1 MGGVCFLVVMSYL
14 PLRCPSLDA
23 LLGGGLEVGIVTK
36 VFGAS
41 GTGKTNCCLQAVR
54 EMAAVGKKTVYVDS
68 EGVSIE
74 RLRQICSESVFHE
87 VLRTVFFYR
96 PESFSAQETMI
107 AHAVRMR
114 GVGLVVV
121 DTVNRL
127 YRGKRGVELE
137 DVVRS
142 FVRQMTT
149 LQVAARQRKL
159 VVLVA
164 EQVYTDARGVVRP
177 FTSRST
183 DSMVKTVVR
192 FDRVDATLREAVLV
206 KHRTQPVGLRAVFSI
221 APSGLI

>member
-1 MGGVCFLVVMSYL
+1 MAVMSFL
-14 PLRCPSLDA
+14 PLRCPPLDA

-54 EMAAVGKKTVYVDS
+54 ETASLSKKTVYVDT

-74 RLRQICSESVFHE
+74 RLRQICSESVFNE

-96 PESFSAQETMI
+96 PSTFSAQETMI
-107 AHAVRMR
+107 AHAVQMR
-114 GVGLVVV
+114 GVGLIVV

-127 YRGKRGVELE
+127 YRGKRGQELE

-149 LQVAARQRKL
+149 LQVAARQKKL

-164 EQVYTDARGVVRP
+164 EQVYTDRQGQIRP
-177 FTSRST
+177 FTSRQT
-183 DSMVKTVVR
+183 DHMVKTVLQ
-192 FDRVDATLREAVLV
+192 FNRVDPTHREAVII
-206 KHRTQPVGLRAVFSI
+206 KHRTQPEGMRAQFTVTT
-221 APSGLI
+221 SGLV

>member
-1 MGGVCFLVVMSYL
+1 MSYL
-14 PLRCPSLDA
+14 PLRCPPLDA

-36 VFGAS
+36 LYGAS

-54 EMAAVGKKTVYVDS
+54 ETAALGKKTVFVDT

-74 RLRQICSESVFHE
+74 RLRQICSESVFDE

-96 PESFSAQETMI
+96 PESFSAQEKMI

-114 GVGLVVV
+114 GIGLIVV

-127 YRGKRGVELE
+127 YRGKRGQELE
-137 DVVRS
+137 DVRRS
-142 FVRQMTT
+142 FIRQMTT

-164 EQVYTDARGVVRP
+164 EQVYTDRLGQIRP
-177 FTSRST
+177 FTSRQT
-183 DSMVKTVVR
+183 ENMVKTVLQ
-192 FDRVDATLREAVLV
+192 FNRVDPTHREALVV
-206 KHRTQPVGLRAVFSI
+206 KHRVQPVGMRAEFSI
-221 APSGLI
+221 TSSGLV

>member
-1 MGGVCFLVVMSYL
+1 MSYL

-36 VFGAS
+36 VYGAS

-54 EMAAVGKKTVYVDS
+54 ETAGLSKKTVYVDT

-74 RLRQICSESVFHE
+74 RLRQICSESVFNE

-96 PESFSAQETMI
+96 PSTFSAQETMI

-114 GVGLVVV
+114 GIGLIVV

-127 YRGKRGVELE
+127 YRGKRGQELA
-137 DVVRS
+137 DVRRS

-149 LQVAARQRKL
+149 LQVAARQKKL

-164 EQVYTDARGVVRP
+164 EQVYTDRQGQIRP
-177 FTSRST
+177 FTSRET
-183 DSMVKTVVR
+183 DSMVKTVLQ
-192 FDRVDATLREAVLV
+192 FNRVDPTHREAVVV
-206 KHRTQPVGLRAVFSI
+206 KHRSQPVGMRAQFTI
-221 APSGLI
+221 TTSGLV